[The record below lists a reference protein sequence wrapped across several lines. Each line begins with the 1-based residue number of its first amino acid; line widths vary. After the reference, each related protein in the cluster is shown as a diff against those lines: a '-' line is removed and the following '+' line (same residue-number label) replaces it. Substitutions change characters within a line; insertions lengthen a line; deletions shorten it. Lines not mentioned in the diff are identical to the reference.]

1 MKGIFKI
8 MTIGMA
14 SAAPLFAGM
23 GVGVYNYTDN
33 VPASRTHPASDT
45 IALEKVPMF
54 IVLGFDDNGI
64 ADVSENGGASWIK
77 NYLKDKRNPSGSG
90 SEETY
95 DGSYMRASFYMTAKY
110 GKEVVYES
118 YADVRTVWHELYH
131 DGHEI
136 GNHSTLH
143 LGYWDNSKQQ
153 FISFDGRS
161 YTKDEWL
168 EKEINTCHKL
178 LTSDF
183 DSDKRSKGIGILES
197 DLYGWR
203 SPRLEWNDEVFK
215 AIKEK
220 GYVYDCSVESDINN
234 DGKSVYWPFTLNNG
248 HPFESSISSHPGL
261 WELPCSKFYIPKNL
275 QSKFD
280 GKSIITGLD
289 YNVWVTKDYGEEN
302 PQYNGPEFT
311 EILNHTLDLRMEGN
325 RAPMFVGLH
334 SDIYSSRKDKEYPG
348 TENARSRQLAIE
360 NFIDYAINTYSDV
373 RIVSAIDVINW
384 MRNPVSLHQEILVPN
399 PKYRSVSK
407 DFKIDNVTSEK
418 INFTVPSSGNYKLKI
433 YSLKGSLLKSLK
445 IKADNSGRN
454 STLWDRSNI
463 HNGSYLFV
471 VEGAA
476 GKTSTHIDLVD

>member
-1 MKGIFKI
+1 MKGIFKLI
-8 MTIGMA
+8 TVGIVSMT
-14 SAAPLFAGM
+14 PLLAGM

-33 VPASRTHPASDT
+33 VSASKAHPGSDT
-45 IALEKVPMF
+45 IPLKDVPMF

-64 ADVSENGGASWIK
+64 ADVTKNGGASWIR
-77 NYLKDKRNPSGSG
+77 NFLKDKKNTRGSG
-90 SEETY
+90 IEETY

-110 GKEVVYES
+110 GKEHVYES
-118 YADVRTVWHELYH
+118 YADVRTIWHELYH

-143 LGYWDNSKQQ
+143 LGYWDNSKQI
-153 FISFDGRS
+153 FVSFDGRS

-168 EKEINTCHKL
+168 EKEINICHKL

-183 DSDKRSKGIGILES
+183 DADNRSKGIGILES

-203 SPRLEWNDEVFK
+203 SPRLEWNNAVFE
-215 AIKEK
+215 AIKQK

-248 HPFESSISSHPGL
+248 HPFEKSISNHPGL
-261 WELPCSKFYIPKNL
+261 WELPCSRFYIPKNL
-275 QSKFD
+275 QFKYD

-289 YNVWVTKDYGEEN
+289 YNVWITKEYGEEN

-311 EILNHTLDLRMEGN
+311 EILNHTLDLRMDGN

-334 SDIYSSRKDKEYPG
+334 SDIYSDLKDKEYPG
-348 TENARSRQLAIE
+348 TENARARQLAIE
-360 NFIDYAINTYSDV
+360 NFIEYAVDTYPEV

-384 MRNPVSLHQEILVPN
+384 MRNPVPLDHEN
-399 PKYRSVSK
+399 PISYPRHYSSHKN
-407 DFKIDNVTSEK
+407 FKINSVNSNQIE
-418 INFTVPSSGNYKLKI
+418 FTAPSSGNYKLKI
-433 YSLKGSLLKSLK
+433 YSLKGTLLQSLK
-445 IKADNSGRN
+445 IKAENIGKNSA
-454 STLWDRSNI
+454 SWDRASV

-471 VEGAA
+471 VEGNE
-476 GKTSTHIDLVD
+476 GKTSSHIDLID